1 MYLKYAKF
9 NTLVFFCDHNR
20 PKTWVLSISILSG
33 TTQANTGWFRSFLP
47 TPRVIYFILQTESPS
62 WTWKCQDW
70 TFGYVQH
77 FYDCV
82 RPNRFSLGHLW
93 FSGGKLFFLDCE
105 KLIAD
110 KQSTED
116 GLADHYRALQQ
127 QLEETQKLELKIHE
141 TSLKE
146 LKIGKG
152 KINQEFHR
160 YNEDLIAKRKLQA
173 RLEQLYKTFEADR
186 IKYRTLIDDKHKNWV
201 TMSFM
206 NQHKT
211 KGKTKFE
218 WSKG

>member
-1 MYLKYAKF
+1 M
-9 NTLVFFCDHNR
+9 
-20 PKTWVLSISILSG
+20 
-33 TTQANTGWFRSFLP
+33 
-47 TPRVIYFILQTESPS
+47 
-62 WTWKCQDW
+62 
-70 TFGYVQH
+70 
-77 FYDCV
+77 
-82 RPNRFSLGHLW
+82 
-93 FSGGKLFFLDCE
+93 
-105 KLIAD
+105 
-110 KQSTED
+110 
-116 GLADHYRALQQ
+116 
-127 QLEETQKLELKIHE
+127 HE

-146 LKIGKG
+146 LKIRKG

-218 WSKG
+218 